1 MKKSLI
7 SQTKYIAY
15 VAVLVALNA
24 LLNALSLPLFG
35 GIVQVTFSYVPCF
48 IAGIFMGP
56 VAGILVGALGDLLGM
71 IIHPLGPWIPLITL
85 ANAMIGGIT
94 GLIFK
99 FSKLHPLLNLIISII
114 TVFVVATLGVNTYAL
129 YVVYAQGSKTFWVYL
144 LGRIP
149 TQSVVYAV
157 NGTIL
162 YALYYPLKK
171 TVFKNPIV
179 LKQSPAQN

>member
-24 LLNALSLPLFG
+24 LLNAFSLPLFG
-35 GIVQVTFSYVPCF
+35 GIVEVSFTYIPCF
-48 IAGIFMGP
+48 IAGIFLGP
-56 VAGILVGALGDLLGM
+56 IAGFIVGSMGDLLGM
-71 IIHPLGPWIPLITL
+71 IINPHGAWIPLITL
-85 ANAMIGGIT
+85 SCGMIGLIT

-99 FSKLHPLLNLIISII
+99 FSKLHPMANLIISIVI
-114 TVFVVATLGVNTYAL
+114 VFVVATLGINTYAL

-144 LGRIP
+144 IGRLP
-149 TQSVVYAV
+149 TQSLVYVV
-157 NGTIL
+157 NGIIL

-171 TVFKNPIV
+171 TVFKNP
-179 LKQSPAQN
+179 LFPKPTPAS